1 MAILII
7 GGPTGD
13 RIGSGNAWG
22 VFRLEEGFKKNGSLG
37 ERSMKTHIGV
47 DQSVGPPVESQSLEI
62 VERKGKGHPDTIC
75 DAIAESISIHLST
88 AYQHSFGRIL
98 HHNVDKCMLVAG
110 QVRLQLGKGRVM
122 KPMRLIIGG
131 RASFGIGRKTLPVAE
146 LAIEAAQNWIKNNLP
161 HVNPA
166 KHMTYQME
174 LQPTSVELGA
184 IFERGPGL
192 LPANDTSAGVGY
204 APFTPT
210 EQLVLGIERYLN
222 SSGFKQ
228 EHPETGQDV
237 KVMGVRMERELSLT
251 VAMPFLTK
259 TIHSEKNYVVAKEYA
274 LQHLQEFIHKQPH
287 GCQRVQVTLN
297 ALDRAQQGLKGMYLT
312 LLGTSA
318 EQGDSGQVGRGNRVC
333 GLISLNRP
341 MSVEAAA
348 GKNPVSHVGKIY
360 NVLAHQLAMRIH
372 ADVRGVGAATVWMVS
387 RIGQPIN
394 RPLVVSAQVG
404 LKKGYSLKRVSGDV
418 QDLIKNELAGMK
430 DFCDALAQGQFGI
443 G

>member
-1 MAILII
+1 
-7 GGPTGD
+7 
-13 RIGSGNAWG
+13 
-22 VFRLEEGFKKNGSLG
+22 
-37 ERSMKTHIGV
+37 MKTQMLIA
-47 DQSVGPPVESQSLEI
+47 QSSGLPIEAQSLEI

-75 DAIAESISIHLST
+75 DSIAESISLQLSQ
-88 AYQHSFGRIL
+88 AYQNTFGRIL

-110 QVRLQLGKGRVM
+110 QVKLQLGTGRVI

-131 RASFGIGRKTLPVAE
+131 RASFGVGRKIIPVSE
-146 LAIEAAQNWIKNNLP
+146 VAIEAAQNWIKSHLP
-161 HVNPA
+161 HVNPE
-166 KHMTYQME
+166 KHMSYQIE

-192 LPANDTSAGVGY
+192 LPANDTSAGVGF
-204 APFTPT
+204 APLTAT
-210 EQLVLGIERYLN
+210 EQLVLGVEHYLN

-228 EHPETGQDV
+228 DHPETGQDV
-237 KVMGVRMERELSLT
+237 KVMGVRIDRNLSLT
-251 VAMPFLTK
+251 VAMPFLAK
-259 TIHSEKNYVVAKEYA
+259 RMNSEKRYFEAKGKV
-274 LQHLQEFIHKQPH
+274 LHQLQEYIHQQPH

-360 NVLAHQLAMRIH
+360 NVLSRELATRIH
-372 ADVRGVGAATVWMVS
+372 AEVRGVGDATVWMVS
-387 RIGQPIN
+387 RIGAPVNQ
-394 RPLVVSAQVG
+394 PLVVSAQVG
-404 LKKGYSLKRVSGDV
+404 LKKGYSLKRITGEV
-418 QDLIKNELAGMK
+418 QDLIKHELGAMEG
-430 DFCDALAQGQFGI
+430 FCEALATGKFGVC
-443 G
+443 

>member
-1 MAILII
+1 
-7 GGPTGD
+7 
-13 RIGSGNAWG
+13 
-22 VFRLEEGFKKNGSLG
+22 
-37 ERSMKTHIGV
+37 MKTHIGV

-75 DAIAESISIHLST
+75 DAIAESISIQLSR
-88 AYQHSFGRIL
+88 AYHHTFGRIL

-110 QVRLQLGKGRVM
+110 QVKLQLGRGRVM
-122 KPMRLIIGG
+122 KPMRLIIGDRATFGVG
-131 RASFGIGRKTLPVAE
+131 RTVIPVSE
-146 LAIEAAQNWIKNNLP
+146 IAIEAAQTWIKSHLP
-161 HVNPA
+161 HVNPVTQ
-166 KHMTYQME
+166 MSYQME

-204 APFTPT
+204 APLTPT
-210 EQLVLGIERYLN
+210 EHLVLGIEKYLN

-237 KVMGVRMERELSLT
+237 KVMGVRIDRTVSLT
-251 VAMPFLTK
+251 VAMPFLAK
-259 TIHSEKNYVVAKEYA
+259 KMNSEKHYFEAKTKVLHQLREY
-274 LQHLQEFIHKQPH
+274 IHQQPH

-297 ALDRAQQGLKGMYLT
+297 ALDRSQQGLKGMYLT

-360 NVLAHQLAMRIH
+360 NVLAHELARRIY
-372 ADVRGVGAATVWMVS
+372 ADVQGVRDATVWMVS

-418 QDLIKNELAGMK
+418 QDLIKKELAGMK
-430 DFCDALAQGQFGI
+430 DFCDALATGQFEI